1 MPDQTTT
8 VAGLREAVR
17 RFATDRAWEPY
28 HSPKNLAMALC
39 VEAAELLELFLWRSS
54 EDSRRAAQDP
64 ARRAAAADELA
75 DVFIL
80 LLNLSLQLGI
90 DLSEAFAAKL
100 VKNAEKYPVDR
111 PGPWAGGG

>member
-8 VAGLREAVR
+8 VADLREAVR
-17 RFATDRAWEPY
+17 QFAADRAWEPY

-54 EDSRRAAQDP
+54 DDSRRAAQDP
-64 ARRAAAADELA
+64 AQRSAVGDELA
-75 DVFIL
+75 DIFNL

-90 DLSEAFAAKL
+90 DLSDTLEAKL
-100 VKNAEKYPVDR
+100 VKNAEKYPVGR
-111 PGPWAGGG
+111 PRGD